1 MTSLNKKR
9 KCRRTLLDRGGEK
22 GHFYKLKRHAL
33 YHKKDR
39 KHYNDLAVGELRNN
53 NIMNAST
60 NGGVAKKSKAKHGHS
75 SYRHK
80 GTYGPAIDY
89 SPNDQRQIDSFNEQL
104 KGDK

>member
-1 MTSLNKKR
+1 MNR
-9 KCRRTLLDRGGEK
+9 AERRRRTHVIIERRRK
-22 GHFYKLKRHAL
+22 KLKNYFSTL
-33 YHKKDR
+33 YID
-39 KHYNDLAVGELRNN
+39 NPINTGDLREGELRNN

-80 GTYGPAIDY
+80 GTYGPAINY
-89 SPNDQRQIDSFNEQL
+89 PPNDQRQIDSFNEQL